1 VRFRV
6 SIAIGGILLLLGA
19 AATAPATTTARPPTR
34 VTIVAPR
41 LAQPGEIVRV
51 DGRVIGGSSIVA
63 PALFRVSEAGS
74 TIRRKFIRIHES
86 RFRTWTRFS
95 KPGVYRVSVFYP
107 GDSGSGGGSGHL
119 PSSATVKIRVT

>member
-6 SIAIGGILLLLGA
+6 SIAIGGILLFLGA
-19 AATAPATTTARPPTR
+19 AAAAPATTTTRSPTR

-41 LAQPGEIVRV
+41 LAQPQEIVRV

-95 KPGVYRVSVFYP
+95 KPGVYRVFVSYP
-107 GDSGSGGGSGHL
+107 GDSSHL
-119 PSSATVKIRVT
+119 PSSASVKIRVT